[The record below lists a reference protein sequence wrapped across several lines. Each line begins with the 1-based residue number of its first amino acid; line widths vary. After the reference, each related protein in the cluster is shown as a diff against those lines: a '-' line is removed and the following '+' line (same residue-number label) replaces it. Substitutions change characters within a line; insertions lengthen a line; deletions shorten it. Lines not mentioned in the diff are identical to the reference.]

1 MGKNNHMIAYTNT
14 TIFTGEHFLEG
25 HSVLVQNGR
34 IAGLEP
40 DVAIPGEAERLDLQ
54 GALLAPAFI
63 DLQIN
68 GGDGM
73 LFAEHPSV
81 EALEAIWQ
89 ECLKGGTTCFLPTV
103 VTNEMAVI
111 HQAIEAVRDYWKK
124 DGPGVVGLHVEGPYL
139 NPAKRGAHHLEFI
152 KEPTVSEVEALLDAG
167 KGVIKKITLA
177 PEVCSE
183 EILQLILDA
192 GIILSAGHSDATYEQ
207 GMQAFKNGVKMAT
220 HLFNAMS
227 GLHHRAPG
235 LVGAV
240 YDSGAMASIIADGFH
255 VDYPVIRISKKIM
268 GERLFL
274 VTDVVAENQMG
285 HYLHQFDGEKFTLP
299 DGTFSGAA
307 LTMLQSV
314 RNCVEKAGISLEEAL
329 RMASL
334 YPARVLSMEEEYG
347 KIHPGYRADLVAIG
361 AGYRLQGVWRGG
373 EVAWEEKG

>member
-1 MGKNNHMIAYTNT
+1 MIAYTNT
-14 TIFTGEHFLEG
+14 IIFTGEHFLEG

-34 IAGLEP
+34 IVGLEP
-40 DVAIPGEAERLDLQ
+40 DVAIPEDAERFDLQ

-63 DLQIN
+63 DLQVN

-73 LFAEHPSV
+73 LFAEHPSA

-89 ECLKGGTTCFLPTV
+89 ACLKGGTTSFLPTV

-111 HQAIEAVRDYWKK
+111 HQAIEAVRNYWKK
-124 DGPGVVGLHVEGPYL
+124 DGLGAIGLHVEGPYL
-139 NPAKRGAHHLEFI
+139 NPAKRGAHHLDFI
-152 KEPTVSEVEALLDAG
+152 KKPTVREVEALLDAG

-183 EILQLILDA
+183 EILQLILDE

-274 VTDVVAENQMG
+274 VTDAVAENLSG

-314 RNCVEKAGISLEEAL
+314 SNCVEKAGIPLEEAL

-347 KIHPGYRADLVAIG
+347 KIQPGYRADLVAIG
-361 AGYRLQGVWRGG
+361 AGFQLQGVWEAGK
-373 EVAWEEKG
+373 AL